1 MDERRERRWNR
12 AWALAPY
19 GLLALACLVSLVSGG
34 ADPVTLAVAGGLAVW
49 HWWFIVAH
57 PGWWERRSWWNAGY
71 FAGVLGLTA
80 VLLHRDEAF
89 QIFVPACYLIAF
101 LALPGWWAY
110 PGVAAASLPTLAV
123 NGADP
128 GTLLAGPG
136 VAAPLAALFG
146 GMVRTMERE
155 AIRRR
160 EVNSELVAMTAENAR
175 LAREAG
181 VAGERARLAREI
193 HDTVA
198 QGLTG
203 IVTQLEAL
211 ESAPPDS
218 DRRRLDTARA
228 LARTSLEEVRRSID
242 ALRPGPLRDA
252 RLGEAIGHTVAAWS
266 DQYGASAAL
275 TVTGTPVPLHAECE
289 VTLLRAARETLSNVG
304 RHARAGRVHVTL
316 SYMEEVIALDVHDDG
331 IGFPPGEVDGFGLTA
346 LRQRVAALAG
356 SVEIESAPGAGTTV
370 SVTVPLIGADR

>member
-1 MDERRERRWNR
+1 MDEQRERRWNR

-19 GLLALACLVSLVSGG
+19 GLLALACLVFLVSGR
-34 ADPVTLAVAGGLAVW
+34 ADALTLVVAGGLAVL

-71 FAGVLGLTA
+71 FAAVLTLTA
-80 VLLHRDEAF
+80 VLLHRDAAF

-110 PGVAAASLPTLAV
+110 PGVFAANLPTLAV
-123 NGADP
+123 TGPDA
-128 GTLLAGPG
+128 GSLLISFG
-136 VAAPLAALFG
+136 VATPLAALFG

-160 EVNSELVAMTAENAR
+160 EVNSELVAMTVENAR

-211 ESAPPDS
+211 ETTPSDS

-228 LARTSLEEVRRSID
+228 LARTSLQEVRRSID
-242 ALRPGPLRDA
+242 ALRPGPLRDV
-252 RLGEAIGHTVAAWS
+252 RLGEAIGHTVQTWS
-266 DQYGASAAL
+266 DQYGVSATF
-275 TVTGTPVPLHAECE
+275 TVTGTPSPLHSACE
-289 VTLLRAARETLSNVG
+289 VTLLRAAQEALSNVG
-304 RHARAGRVHVTL
+304 RHASAGRVHVTL
-316 SYMEEVIALDVHDDG
+316 SYMEDVIALDVHDDG
-331 IGFPPGEVDGFGLTA
+331 IGFSPADARGFGLTA
-346 LRQRVAALAG
+346 LRQRAGALAG
-356 SVEIESAPGAGTTV
+356 SVEIESRPGAGTTV
-370 SVTVPLIGADR
+370 SVTVPLIEARR